1 MRMHLEPTVLTH
13 PTRRQLVAF
22 AESLVDRRASVSALM
37 ASHVASCSGC
47 AREVKRIRASLEIAA
62 LSPTPEPSRE
72 LTPRII
78 AQARNARRRQQ
89 ASVRASSGITTL
101 FKYTASVSG
110 IIVLAWFSFS
120 AALDGTPVTAPLA
133 SVYATTSGMEETT
146 APTPGVLQQQTAVVR
161 ALSTAVSHQRDALL
175 SPVDTGRR
183 RMIEALDSDL
193 SAALAALERNPG
205 CVRANQVVHMSLER
219 QLEGLRS
226 LYLDRT
232 L

>member
-1 MRMHLEPTVLTH
+1 MHLEPTVLTH

-22 AESLVDRRASVSALM
+22 AESLVDRSASVSALM
-37 ASHVASCSGC
+37 ASHVANCPGC
-47 AREVKRIRASLEIAA
+47 AREVKRIRASLELAA

-78 AQARNARRRQQ
+78 AQARKARRGQQ
-89 ASVRASSGITTL
+89 AALRTSSGGIAL
-101 FKYTASVSG
+101 LKYAACVSG
-110 IIVLAWFSFS
+110 VIMLAWFSFS
-120 AALDGTPVTAPLA
+120 AALDGSPAPA
-133 SVYATTSGMEETT
+133 PFVSVYAATTDVVEAP
-146 APTPGVLQQQTAVVR
+146 APTPGALQQQTAVVR
-161 ALSTAVSHQRDALL
+161 ALSTAVSHQREALL
-175 SPVDTGRR
+175 SPVDNGRR
-183 RMIEALDSDL
+183 RMIEALDNDL